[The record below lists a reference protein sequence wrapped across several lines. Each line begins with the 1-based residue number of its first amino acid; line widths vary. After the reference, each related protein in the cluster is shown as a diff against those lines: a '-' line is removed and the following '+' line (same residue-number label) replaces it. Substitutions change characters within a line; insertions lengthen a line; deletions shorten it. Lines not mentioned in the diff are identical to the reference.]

1 MLDFAQRY
9 DYERATVRI
18 PQLIAALPEPRS
30 TRAVLHALLIDL
42 LARAAVDPQAA
53 ATARTVYDGVTGFL
67 ATQLRVAQ
75 TDGVLP
81 AHL

>member
-1 MLDFAQRY
+1 M
-9 DYERATVRI
+9 
-18 PQLIAALPEPRS
+18 
-30 TRAVLHALLIDL
+30 

-81 AHL
+81 AHLDADHAARHPYAVVEGLRWPTLIGAYTPRPGAGRP

>member
-1 MLDFAQRY
+1 M
-9 DYERATVRI
+9 
-18 PQLIAALPEPRS
+18 
-30 TRAVLHALLIDL
+30 

-67 ATQLRVAQ
+67 AAQLRVAR

-81 AHL
+81 THLDADHAARHLYAVVEGLRWPTLIGAYTPTPRT